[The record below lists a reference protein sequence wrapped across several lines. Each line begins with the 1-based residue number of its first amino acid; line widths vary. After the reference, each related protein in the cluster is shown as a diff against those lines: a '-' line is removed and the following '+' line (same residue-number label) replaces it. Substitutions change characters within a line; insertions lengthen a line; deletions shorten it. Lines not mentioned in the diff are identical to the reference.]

1 MATEREVRNGLREL
15 PITLR
20 NAYQQIYDRILAQQ
34 PGPRR
39 IALNAFRWIKFSCEP
54 VCSETLLD
62 AASADISP
70 AGEFS
75 HEPIQ
80 QNVLLKACHNL
91 VILDKS
97 LNVFRF
103 AHLSVEE
110 FFDVTLS
117 TEDSHSEIAQA
128 CLSLICTAKAWDDY
142 DPNVVTREGWHQ
154 NRHLLLYSAVFWPWH
169 FARADDSTILDI
181 IWDAFVCETNHQRWW
196 KYCLEKA
203 RAYSHIGSVHWQ
215 RVSALSKQNESLVSC
230 VCVFDISR
238 KFLQIMD
245 SCAPPTI
252 DLNALLSTACRF
264 GDLEISRLLI
274 DKGSD
279 VTASDDDGR
288 TPLHQAVMGGHEGV
302 ARRLNDKG
310 SDVTASDVGGR
321 TPLHQALE
329 EGHEGVARLLIDK
342 GADVTV
348 ADKLKWTPLDWASI
362 AGNKGLAQLLIEKG
376 ADAAAADEDGST
388 ALHLASGWG
397 REEVVGLLIDKG
409 ADPSAGLIDGLTP
422 LHRAVEEG
430 HSGVVRLLVDKG
442 ADVTIAD
449 KKGRTPLHLASKSGN
464 EELVRLLVDKGA
476 DVTIA
481 DKKGRIPLHLASK
494 SGTEEV
500 VRLLVDKG
508 SDATAADNDGVTP
521 LLLMDSRMPAIAAQL
536 LSDNAGERQSSRD

>member
-62 AASADISP
+62 AASVVISP
-70 AGEFS
+70 SGEFS

-117 TEDSHSEIAQA
+117 TEDSHSEIAHA

-169 FARADDSTILDI
+169 FARANDSTILDI

-279 VTASDDDGR
+279 VTASDD
-288 TPLHQAVMGGHEGV
+288 
-302 ARRLNDKG
+302 
-310 SDVTASDVGGR
+310 GGR
-321 TPLHQALE
+321 TPLHRALE

-348 ADKLKWTPLDWASI
+348 ADKFKWTPLDRASR

-376 ADAAAADEDGST
+376 ADAAAADEGGST

-409 ADPSAGLIDGLTP
+409 ADPSAGLIDGRTP
-422 LHRAVEEG
+422 LHRAVEGG

-442 ADVTIAD
+442 VDVTVAD
-449 KKGRTPLHLASKSGN
+449 KKGRTPLHLASEN
-464 EELVRLLVDKGA
+464 
-476 DVTIA
+476 
-481 DKKGRIPLHLASK
+481 
-494 SGTEEV
+494 GTEEV

-521 LLLMDSRMPAIAAQL
+521 LFLMESRMPAIAAQL
-536 LSDNAGERQSSRD
+536 LSDNAGERRSSRD

>member
-39 IALNAFRWIKFSCEP
+39 IALKAFRWIKFSCKP

-62 AASADISP
+62 AASVDISP

-117 TEDSHSEIAQA
+117 TEDSHTEIAQA

-142 DPNVVTREGWHQ
+142 DPNVWTSEGRHQ

-169 FARADDSTILDI
+169 FARAKDSTILDI
-181 IWDAFVCETNHQRWW
+181 IWDAFVCETNHQRWR
-196 KYCLEKA
+196 KYFVGNVYA
-203 RAYSHIGSVHWQ
+203 SSYDNSVHWQ
-215 RVSALSKQNESLVSC
+215 RVSALRAQNNPLLSC

-238 KFLQIMD
+238 KFLQIID
-245 SCAPPTI
+245 SCAPPMT
-252 DLNALLSTACRF
+252 DLNALLSTASRF

-279 VTASDDDGR
+279 VTASDDGGQ
-288 TPLHQAVMGGHEGV
+288 TPLHQAVMKGHEV
-302 ARRLNDKG
+302 
-310 SDVTASDVGGR
+310 
-321 TPLHQALE
+321 
-329 EGHEGVARLLIDK
+329 VARLLIDK
-342 GADVTV
+342 GADVTA
-348 ADKLKWTPLDWASI
+348 ADKAGWTPLDRALEK
-362 AGNKGLAQLLIEKG
+362 GHMGLAQLLIEKG
-376 ADAAAADEDGST
+376 ADATAADE
-388 ALHLASGWG
+388 SGWTPLHVASNWG
-397 REEVVGLLIDKG
+397 GAEVAGLLIDKG
-409 ADPSAGLIDGLTP
+409 AD
-422 LHRAVEEG
+422 
-430 HSGVVRLLVDKG
+430 
-442 ADVTIAD
+442 VTVAN

-464 EELVRLLVDKGA
+464 EE
-476 DVTIA
+476 
-481 DKKGRIPLHLASK
+481 
-494 SGTEEV
+494 V
-500 VRLLVDKG
+500 VRLLIEKG
-508 SDATAADNDGVTP
+508 SDATAADNDGQTP
-521 LLLMDSRMPAIAAQL
+521 LFLMESRMPAIAAQL
-536 LSDNAGERQSSRD
+536 LSDNAVGKGRCSRG

>member
-1 MATEREVRNGLREL
+1 MATERQVRNGLREL

-20 NAYQQIYDRILAQQ
+20 NAYQQIYGRILAQQ
-34 PGPRR
+34 PGPRQ
-39 IALNAFRWIKFSCEP
+39 IALNAIRWVKFSCEP
-54 VCSETLLD
+54 VRSQTLLD
-62 AASADISP
+62 AASSDISP

-75 HEPIQ
+75 REPIQ
-80 QNVLLKACHNL
+80 PNVLLKACHNL

-103 AHLSVEE
+103 ARLSVEE

-128 CLSLICTAKAWDDY
+128 CLSLVCTPKAWGDY
-142 DPNVVTREGWHQ
+142 DPIVETREGQHED
-154 NRHLLLYSAVFWPWH
+154 RHLLLYSAVFWPWH
-169 FARADDSTILDI
+169 FARAKDSTVLHI

-196 KYCLEKA
+196 KYCLEKV

-215 RVSALSKQNESLVSC
+215 RVSALRAQNSPLLSC
-230 VCVFDISR
+230 VCLFDISR
-238 KFLQIMD
+238 KFLQIID
-245 SCAPPTI
+245 SCAPPAI

-279 VTASDDDGR
+279 VTFSDDD
-288 TPLHQAVMGGHEGV
+288 
-302 ARRLNDKG
+302 
-310 SDVTASDVGGR
+310 GR

-348 ADKLKWTPLDWASI
+348 ADTFGWTPLDRASS
-362 AGNKGLAQLLIEKG
+362 KEMAQLLIEKG
-376 ADAAAADEDGST
+376 ADATAADE
-388 ALHLASGWG
+388 SGWTPLHVASNWG
-397 REEVVGLLIDKG
+397 GAEVAGLLIDKG
-409 ADPSAGLIDGLTP
+409 ADPSACTRGGRTP
-422 LHRAVEEG
+422 LHLAVTGGRE
-430 HSGVVRLLVDKG
+430 GVVRLLIGKG
-442 ADVTIAD
+442 ADVTVAD

-464 EELVRLLVDKGA
+464 EEVVRLLVDKGA

-494 SGTEEV
+494 SGNEEV
-500 VRLLVDKG
+500 VRLLIEKGADSSASDKDG
-508 SDATAADNDGVTP
+508 ETPLHLAVKKGGEGVVRLLIGKGADATAVDNDGRTS
-521 LLLMDSRMPAIAAQL
+521 LFLMESRMSAIAAQL
-536 LSDNAGERQSSRD
+536 LSDDAVGKGRSSRD